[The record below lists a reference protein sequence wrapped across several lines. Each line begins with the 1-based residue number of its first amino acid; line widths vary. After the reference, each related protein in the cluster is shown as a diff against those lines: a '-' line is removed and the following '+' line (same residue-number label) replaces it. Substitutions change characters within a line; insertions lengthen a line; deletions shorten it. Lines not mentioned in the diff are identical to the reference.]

1 MKKREFQDK
10 KRYLWA
16 FIIGTVLFLLVFL
29 LTYFI
34 SYIEFQRVSNTQTN
48 LAYNIFSHKLSYTFF
63 EDKVCDESAYE
74 QLTNDFN
81 FQRAIISDL
90 ERKMGKDSKI
100 VIERKKFYTLIEL
113 EHFEF
118 IQKLNSEC
126 KREFDT
132 ILFFYSNEENDLQK
146 SEDAGRLLD
155 TLFLRNTENLIIYSF
170 DINLDTSL
178 IDDLKKRYNI
188 TSSPAIVINGN
199 NTLVNPANISEIEK
213 LL

>member
-213 LL
+213 FL

>member
-188 TSSPAIVINGN
+188 TSSPAMNFSAV
-199 NTLVNPANISEIEK
+199 
-213 LL
+213 

>member
-199 NTLVNPANISEIEK
+199 NTLVNPANIIEIEK
-213 LL
+213 FL

>member
-90 ERKMGKDSKI
+90 ERKM
-100 VIERKKFYTLIEL
+100 
-113 EHFEF
+113 
-118 IQKLNSEC
+118 
-126 KREFDT
+126 
-132 ILFFYSNEENDLQK
+132 
-146 SEDAGRLLD
+146 
-155 TLFLRNTENLIIYSF
+155 
-170 DINLDTSL
+170 
-178 IDDLKKRYNI
+178 
-188 TSSPAIVINGN
+188 
-199 NTLVNPANISEIEK
+199 
-213 LL
+213 